1 MPKFGGRALKAN
13 RAFELIVTRDG
24 REPTFLADPTRHD
37 RVEVVS
43 VADGEVVLFWELPA
57 TEARKLLRQLRE
69 ELVSFEVEEFKRAWG
84 LE

>member
-1 MPKFGGRALKAN
+1 MKAN

-24 REPTFLADPTRHD
+24 REPTFLADPARLD

-43 VADGEVVLFWELPA
+43 VADGEVVLFWDLPVKKA
-57 TEARKLLRQLRE
+57 AKLRRQLRE
-69 ELVSFEVEEFKRAWG
+69 ELVSFDVEEFKRAWG

>member
-1 MPKFGGRALKAN
+1 MKAN

-24 REPTFLADPTRHD
+24 VEPTFLADPTRLD

-43 VADGEVVLFWELPA
+43 IADGEVVLFWDLPA
-57 TEARKLLRQLRE
+57 KEAGKLLRQLRE
-69 ELVSFEVEEFKRAWG
+69 ELVSFDIEEFKRAWG

>member
-1 MPKFGGRALKAN
+1 MKAN

-24 REPTFLADPTRHD
+24 LEPRFLADPARLD

-57 TEARKLLRQLRE
+57 KQAAKLLKQLRE
-69 ELVSFEVEEFKRAWG
+69 ELVSFEAEEFKRAWG

>member
-1 MPKFGGRALKAN
+1 VKAN

-24 REPTFLADPTRHD
+24 REPTFLANPTRLD

-43 VADGEVVLFWELPA
+43 IADNEVVLFWELPA
-57 TEARKLLRQLRE
+57 KEAAKLLKQLRE
-69 ELVSFEVEEFKRAWG
+69 ELVSFDIEEFKRSWG

>member
-1 MPKFGGRALKAN
+1 MKAN

-24 REPTFLADPTRHD
+24 VEPTFLADPTRLD

-43 VADGEVVLFWELPA
+43 IADGEVVLFWDLPA
-57 TEARKLLRQLRE
+57 KEAGKLLRQLRE
-69 ELVSFEVEEFKRAWG
+69 ELVSFDVEEFKRAWG